1 MAAHDVAS
9 VERRDPLAEPNTDL
23 ASVRTSLAL
32 ERSLMAAD
40 RTLMAILR
48 TALSLI
54 GFGFTIY
61 QFLGRIAVSG
71 ATSAVT
77 KESVRNFGAGLVL
90 LGIGFLVAGLVGHYV
105 TLAAFYARRDRLFS
119 LGLMRHAAVHKS
131 TATAITCVL
140 LLALGIVAIV
150 GMLLRAGPLQ

>member
-1 MAAHDVAS
+1 MAAHEVAS
-9 VERRDPLAEPNTDL
+9 AERRDPLAEPNTDL

-61 QFLGRIAVSG
+61 QFLGKIAS
-71 ATSAVT
+71 ATAAVT
-77 KESVRNFGAGLVL
+77 KESARNFGAGLIL
-90 LGIGFLVAGLVGHYV
+90 LGIGFLIAGLVGHYI
-105 TLAAFYARRDRLFS
+105 TLAAFYERRDRLFS
-119 LGLMRHAAVHKS
+119 LGLLRHAAVHKS
-131 TATAITCVL
+131 TATAITSVL
-140 LLALGIVAIV
+140 LLALGLVAVV